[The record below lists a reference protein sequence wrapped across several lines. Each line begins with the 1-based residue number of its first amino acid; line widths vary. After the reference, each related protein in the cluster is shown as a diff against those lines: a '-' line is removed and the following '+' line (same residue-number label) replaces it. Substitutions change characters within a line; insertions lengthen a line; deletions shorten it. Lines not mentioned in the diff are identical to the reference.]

1 LFDIFFDFQV
11 EMNEGLGFLNDQH
24 ENKLNKLTGMFEVM
38 SPEFYSHVSIGVFDP
53 QVMGC
58 EVASLSAIA
67 THVDQTLPPPDNV
80 SALL

>member
-1 LFDIFFDFQV
+1 MTNARNTL
-11 EMNEGLGFLNDQH
+11 
-24 ENKLNKLTGMFEVM
+24 KKLTGMFEVM
-38 SPEFYSHVSIGVFDP
+38 SSETYSHVSSGLLDL

>member
-1 LFDIFFDFQV
+1 
-11 EMNEGLGFLNDQH
+11 MNDGPGFLNDQH
-24 ENKLNKLTGMFEVM
+24 KNILNKLTEMFEVV
-38 SPEFYSHVSIGVFDP
+38 SPESCSHVSIGVFDP

-58 EVASLSAIA
+58 EVASLSATA